1 MEKKP
6 YFLAVVGPTA
16 SGKSNIAIA
25 LAKQFNGVVIS
36 MDSMQ
41 IYKHFNIGTA
51 KITNEDQNG
60 VYHEMLDIIELNQ
73 KYSVD
78 QYVRD
83 VKLLIQKYNAQNQLP
98 ILVGGTALYLKS
110 LLQNF
115 SFANVHADESYRNE
129 LYALANTSEGKEHL
143 HQMLKKV
150 DPASAYKLHKNDV
163 RRVVR
168 ALEVYKNTGILFSSQ
183 TDQYSENYCHCVIGL
198 ELERSKLYERI
209 NQRVDYMIQN
219 GLIQEINTLLLMG
232 ADVNSQAMQSIG
244 YKELLPYIDGSCSLD
259 TAIDKIKQNSRHYA
273 KRQLTFFRS
282 FPFVHWVNIFN
293 NANYYQDILQ
303 IIKQSD
309 IKEYINEL

>member
-25 LAKQFNGVVIS
+25 LAKQFNGVIIS

-60 VYHEMLDIIELNQ
+60 VQHEMLDIIELNQ
-73 KYSVD
+73 RYSVD

-129 LYALANTSEGKEHL
+129 LYALANSSEGKEHL

-183 TDQYSENYCHCVIGL
+183 TDQYSENYCYCVIGL
-198 ELERSKLYERI
+198 ELERSKLYEQI